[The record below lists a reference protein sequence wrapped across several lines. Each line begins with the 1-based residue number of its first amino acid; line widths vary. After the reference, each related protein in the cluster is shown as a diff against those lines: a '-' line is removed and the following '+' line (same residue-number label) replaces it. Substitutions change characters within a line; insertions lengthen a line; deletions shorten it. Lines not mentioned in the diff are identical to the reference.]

1 MITSLEI
8 KERAPFVGGAT
19 FGDVG
24 AYERID
30 AVAIG
35 EVDPAH
41 PGNAGI
47 ALIDKAPRN
56 AQGRVEYRS
65 DVTILRPVDASKGN
79 GRLLYEVNN
88 RGRMMLFANLCAGAA
103 GNQPKTAADL
113 GNALPLKLGFTLVWS
128 GWDPGAPRANGGL
141 GLDAPVAT
149 DNGAPI
155 VQRIREEFI
164 SGTRL
169 GVMETFR
176 LAYESADSNA
186 RLTVRP
192 TQTAPRRELSFTFV
206 DTRTVR
212 LLPEGTKP
220 SIGAIYELVYHAMKP
235 RVLGL
240 GFAATRDLI
249 SYLRGEGEAVLGRR
263 VTHALAFGIS
273 QAGRYLRDHIALG
286 FNKDESG
293 ARVFDGVFTHV
304 AGIGRLFF
312 NTPFAQPARTRT
324 WHEDH
329 DFPEVVFPFSSAAFT
344 DPIGGTTAAVLRG
357 DGSDPLLIETNTATE
372 YWQKGASLLH
382 TDPGGTRD
390 AVLPDTV
397 RGYFLAGTNHT
408 GKAGAPWDAGP
419 CVLSRNGHDPMA
431 AVRALLV
438 ALDEWVVS
446 GRAPPPS
453 RLPRI
458 ADGTLVSAEAV
469 AFPHAPGFTAPQA
482 ANDVAALPDWTT
494 PASASRTWP
503 ALVPQVG
510 PDGNE
515 LAGLKLPDVA
525 APRGT
530 HTGWNLYKAPYPA
543 GELADRDGTFLAFAS
558 TRAERETSGDT
569 RLSLA
574 EHYPTPGA
582 YSTAIAACVK
592 QLRDDGLLLEEDAAA
607 YVAKAEAG
615 AR

>member
-1 MITSLEI
+1 MITALEI
-8 KERAPFVGGAT
+8 TGRAPFVGGAE
-19 FGDVG
+19 FGAVG

-47 ALIDKAPRN
+47 ALIDKAPRT
-56 AQGRVEYRS
+56 AQGRVAYRS
-65 DVTILRPVDASKGN
+65 DVVILRPMDAAKGN

-88 RGRMMLFANLCAGAA
+88 RGRMMLFANVCAGAA
-103 GNQPKTAADL
+103 GNLPRTVADL
-113 GNALPLKLGFTLVWS
+113 GNAMPLQLGFTLVWS

-149 DNGAPI
+149 DDGTPI
-155 VQRIREEFI
+155 VQRIREEFV

-169 GVMETFR
+169 GVMETLR
-176 LAYESADSNA
+176 LSYEAADA
-186 RLTVRP
+186 DAVLTVRP
-192 TQTAPRRELSFTFV
+192 TQRAPRQAVPFTFV

-220 SIGAIYELVYHAMKP
+220 AIGAIYELVYHATKP

-240 GFAATRDLI
+240 GFAATRDLV
-249 SYLRGEGEAVLGRR
+249 SHLRRDGAGLLGRP

-286 FNKDESG
+286 FNKDEAG

-329 DFPEVVFPFSSAAFT
+329 DFPEVAFPFSTATFA
-344 DPIGGTTAAVLRG
+344 DPIGGGTASLLRG
-357 DGSDPLLIETNTATE
+357 DGSDPKLIETNTATE

-382 TDPGGTRD
+382 TDPDGMRD

-419 CVLSRNGHDPMA
+419 CVLGRNGHDPMA

-438 ALDEWVVS
+438 ALDAWVVD

-458 ADGTLVSAEAV
+458 DDGTLVAADRV
-469 AFPHAPGFTAPQA
+469 VFPRAPGFTAPRA
-482 ANDVAALPDWTT
+482 ANDVVPLPDWTAPVAT
-494 PASASRTWP
+494 GRAWR

-510 PDGNE
+510 ADGNE
-515 LAGLKLPDVA
+515 LAGLKLPDIAV
-525 APRGT
+525 PRGT
-530 HTGWNLYKAPYPA
+530 YTGWNLYGAPYPA
-543 GELADRDGTFLAFAS
+543 GELADRDGTFLPFAA
-558 TRAERETSGDT
+558 TRAEREAAGDA
-569 RLSLA
+569 RESL
-574 EHYPTPGA
+574 EERYPTQDA
-582 YSTAIAACVK
+582 HAAAVTACVAT
-592 QLRDDGLLLEEDAAA
+592 LRGDRLLLEADAAA
-607 YVAKAEAG
+607 YVAKVQRG
-615 AR
+615 

>member
-1 MITSLEI
+1 MITALEI
-8 KERAPFVGGAT
+8 KSRAPFVGGAA

-30 AVAIG
+30 VVAIG

-41 PGNAGI
+41 QGNVGI
-47 ALIDKAPRN
+47 SLLDKAPRN
-56 AQGRVEYRS
+56 ARGRVDYRS
-65 DVTILRPVDASKGN
+65 DVTILRPIDAAKGN

-149 DNGAPI
+149 DNGVPI
-155 VQRIREEFI
+155 VQCIREEFI

-176 LAYESADSNA
+176 LAYEAADTNA

-192 TQTAPRRELSFTFV
+192 TQTAPRQDVPFTFV

-220 SIGAIYELVYHAMKP
+220 AIGAVYELIYNATKP

-240 GFAATRDLI
+240 GFAATRDLV
-249 SYLRGEGEAVLGRR
+249 SHLRLDGEAVLGRR

-312 NTPFAQPARTRT
+312 NTQFAQPARTRT

-329 DFPEVVFPFSSAAFT
+329 DFPEVAFPFSSASFT
-344 DPIGGTTAAVLRG
+344 DPIGGATGSLLRG

-382 TDPGGTRD
+382 TDPDGTRD

-397 RGYFLAGTNHT
+397 RGYFLTGTNHT

-419 CVLSRNGHDPMA
+419 CVLPRNGHDPMA

-438 ALDEWVVS
+438 ALDAWVVN

-458 ADGTLVSAEAV
+458 DDGTLVPAEAV
-469 AFPHAPGFTAPQA
+469 AFPRALGFTAPRA
-482 ANDVAALPDWTT
+482 SNDVAPLPDWTH
-494 PASASRTWP
+494 PVPPPRAWR

-515 LAGLKLPDVA
+515 LAGLKLPDIAV
-525 APRGT
+525 PRGT
-530 HTGWNLYKAPYPA
+530 HTGWNLYQAPYPA
-543 GELADRDGTFLAFAS
+543 GELADRDGTFLAFAA
-558 TRAERETSGDT
+558 TREEREANGDT
-569 RLSLA
+569 RPSLA
-574 EHYPTPGA
+574 ERYPAQGA
-582 YSTAIAACVK
+582 HASTVTACVA
-592 QLRDDGLLLEEDAAA
+592 QLRDDGLLLEDDASA
-607 YVAKAEAG
+607 YVAR
-615 AR
+615 ARARS

>member
-1 MITSLEI
+1 MITALEI
-8 KERAPFVGGAT
+8 KTRGPFVGGAM
-19 FGDVG
+19 FGAAG

-47 ALIDKAPRN
+47 ALIDQAPRN
-56 AQGRVEYRS
+56 ANGRVEYRS
-65 DVTILRPVDASKGN
+65 DVTILCPVDAAKGN

-103 GNQPKTAADL
+103 GNQPKTAGDL

-149 DNGAPI
+149 NNDAPI

-169 GVMETFR
+169 GVMETLR
-176 LAYESADSNA
+176 LTYEAADTHA

-192 TQTAPRRELSFTFV
+192 TQTASRQDVPFAFV

-220 SIGAIYELVYHAMKP
+220 TVGAIYELVYNATGP

-249 SYLRGEGEAVLGRR
+249 SYLRGDGETVLGRR
-263 VTHALAFGIS
+263 ITHTLAFGIS

-286 FNKDESG
+286 FNKDEGG

-329 DFPEVVFPFSSAAFT
+329 DFPEVAFPFSTAVFT
-344 DPIGGTTAAVLRG
+344 DPIGGTTASLLRG
-357 DGSDPLLIETNTATE
+357 DDSDPLLIETNTATE

-382 TDPGGTRD
+382 TDRDGTRD

-397 RGYFLAGTNHT
+397 RGYFLTGTNHT

-419 CVLSRNGHDPMA
+419 CVLPRNGHDPMA

-438 ALDEWVVS
+438 ALDAWVVR
-446 GRAPPPS
+446 GQVPPSS

-458 ADGTLVSAEAV
+458 DDGTLVPAEAV
-469 AFPHAPGFTAPQA
+469 AFPHAPGFAAPRA
-482 ANDVAALPDWTT
+482 ANDVAPLPDWTN
-494 PASASRTWP
+494 PVPPSPTWR

-515 LAGLKLPDVA
+515 LAGLKLPDIAV
-525 APRGT
+525 PRGT

-543 GELADRDGTFLAFAS
+543 GELADRDGMFLAFAA
-558 TRAERETSGDT
+558 TREERLVTGDT
-569 RLSLA
+569 RPSLA
-574 EHYPTPGA
+574 ELYPTPNDH
-582 YSTAIAACVK
+582 AAALTECATR
-592 QLRDDGLLLEEDAAA
+592 LCDDGLLLEADAAA
-607 YVAKAEAG
+607 YI
-615 AR
+615 ARAQAQ